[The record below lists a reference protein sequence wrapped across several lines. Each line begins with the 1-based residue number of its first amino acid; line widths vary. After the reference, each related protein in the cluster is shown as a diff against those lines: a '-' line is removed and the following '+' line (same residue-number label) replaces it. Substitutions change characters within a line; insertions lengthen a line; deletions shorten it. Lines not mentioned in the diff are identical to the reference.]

1 MKTVRL
7 LKTADMVVINPFSGN
22 QKEVLPGHYMTEDGM
37 FGVHYESKG
46 GMCVEG
52 GWLIIAVTTRQV
64 VAKGLASL
72 RCARVWIKNFYRT
85 LTIVE
90 PKSEI
95 VPLLA
100 KEQSA
105 VNNIDSFLPKKGKF
119 VLNYDAELEPD
130 LVHLEGT
137 IHYLWVPI
145 AEFFL
150 SNTYNY

>member
-1 MKTVRL
+1 MKTKALIPAIYFLNEDEPVP
-7 LKTADMVVINPFSGN
+7 TD
-22 QKEVLPGHYMTEDGM
+22 KEYMTEDGL
-37 FGVHYESKG
+37 FLITASPRPQTRYDLFIND
-46 GMCVEG
+46 C
-52 GWLIIAVTTRQV
+52 GWRFVTEV
-64 VAKGLASL
+64 SSL

-130 LVHLEGT
+130 LVHHEGT
-137 IHYLWVPI
+137 IHYLWVSI
-145 AEFFL
+145 AEFYL

>member
-1 MKTVRL
+1 
-7 LKTADMVVINPFSGN
+7 
-22 QKEVLPGHYMTEDGM
+22 M